1 MFENDTLQ
9 FLNNLQ
15 RFGWKLGL
23 DSITDL
29 LRRMGEP
36 HLQFTSI
43 HVAGTNGKGSTAAM
57 LDSIFRHAGYKTGL
71 FTSPHLLDLRERIK
85 VNGTPIKWEMLQ
97 FYIKQIKNDINILEC
112 TYFETLTAIAFKY
125 FAEMSVDIAIVE
137 VGLGGR
143 LDATNVLKP
152 QLSIIT
158 EIDLDHREHLGST
171 KSKIAKEKGGI
182 IKTNVPCLS
191 FQKHKNI
198 RTILTEI
205 ARDKNSKFYNLYDFC
220 AIYPKKLTEAYSKF
234 DLVFPKQRFLNLELG
249 LIGEHQLKNAALA
262 TAATLIQHQNFEVQ
276 EEDIYQ
282 GLKNV
287 FWPGRLSKLQDKPQ
301 IVVDVA
307 HNPAAIRKLV
317 YSLKTLFNFDRILFI
332 LGILEDKDY
341 KSMIKIILSIANL
354 MILVTPPSPRAL
366 SRQILAKEI
375 RKYSDNYL
383 IIPSINKGFEKAL
396 TLSNENDLICV
407 TGSHYTVGEFL
418 KYYKK
423 ENITKTLDKYSNIF

>member
-15 RFGWKLGL
+15 KFGWKLSL
-23 DSITDL
+23 DGIMAL
-29 LRRMGEP
+29 LKRMGDP
-36 HLQFTSI
+36 HLQLKSI

-57 LDSIFRHAGYKTGL
+57 LDSIFRNAGYKTGL

-85 VNGTPIKWEMLQ
+85 VSGTPISWERLQ
-97 FYIKQIKNDINILEC
+97 FYIEQIKNDVTILEC

-171 KSKIAKEKGGI
+171 KSKIAREKGGI

-191 FQKHKNI
+191 FQKHKES

-220 AIYPKKLTEAYSKF
+220 AIYPKNLTEAFSQF
-234 DLVFPKQRFLNLELG
+234 DLVFPKQSFLNLKLR

-262 TAATLIQHQNFEVQ
+262 TAATLIQHENFVVQ
-276 EEDIYQ
+276 KEDIYQ

-287 FWPGRLSKLQDKPQ
+287 YWPGRLEKLQNNPQ

-317 YSLKTLFNFDRILFI
+317 FSLKTLFKFERILFI

-341 KSMIKIILSIANL
+341 KRMIKIIQSIANSV
-354 MILVTPPSPRAL
+354 ILVTPQSPRAL
-366 SRQILAKEI
+366 SAQVLAKEI
-375 RKYSDNYL
+375 GKCSDNYL
-383 IIPSINKGFEKAL
+383 VIPSIKKAFEKAL
-396 TLSNENDLICV
+396 ALSNENDLICV

-418 KYYKK
+418 KYYK
-423 ENITKTLDKYSNIF
+423 NT